1 MSRLGRVHIV
11 FRGQVTT
18 GSCSLPTTTR
28 CATSYDCC
36 DRFEGD
42 QVVNTGYAY
51 NRRLRAAAGAGMEAA
66 TIKTTSLAFHMSRIS
81 WPAAAGVRSSRQR
94 SPIYMCY
101 SLDQMDKLRHKNK
114 QMISL
119 DRLLEPRL
127 DSIQQLQLYC
137 LYSQKGDISIRDEIR
152 QHLTIG

>member
-1 MSRLGRVHIV
+1 
-11 FRGQVTT
+11 
-18 GSCSLPTTTR
+18 
-28 CATSYDCC
+28 
-36 DRFEGD
+36 
-42 QVVNTGYAY
+42 
-51 NRRLRAAAGAGMEAA
+51 MEEE

-81 WPAAAGVRSSRQR
+81 WPAAAVRISRQR
-94 SPIYMCY
+94 SPIYMCL

-119 DRLLEPRL
+119 DRVLGPRL